1 MDCHPWQM
9 KQSPE
14 LSEIFSLANNTKKNT
29 FYVELLVNISLAQ
42 ILKFLKSNIRFL
54 ILIKY
59 GNIAISSQQIV
70 HNRCVNEINMEHIWK
85 KGMGWGLGRGCIN
98 TRFTDKKKCH
108 TNLYTMFTKINDFQ
122 YN

>member
-9 KQSPE
+9 KQSPNF
-14 LSEIFSLANNTKKNT
+14 LRFSHWQITQKKKNT

-98 TRFTDKKKCH
+98 TRFTDKKKMP
-108 TNLYTMFTKINDFQ
+108 YKSV
-122 YN
+122 YNVHKNK